1 MPACRQ
7 AGNPQ
12 KIICAWCTA
21 ARGDFISILLKIL
34 NGKISEAK
42 NFLKKDLPNLGFF
55 LSIKNCAIPGH
66 YLNDL

>member
-12 KIICAWCTA
+12 KIICAGCTA
-21 ARGDFISILLKIL
+21 ARGDFISIFLKIL

-42 NFLKKDLPNLGFF
+42 NF
-55 LSIKNCAIPGH
+55 
-66 YLNDL
+66 